1 MAEAF
6 IARVTSPKVAATAE
20 RVESTAA
27 LPEAVARYLRERDL
41 PKAIALQPLALL
53 RSLDWSGFE
62 VRASVASDEVAAIGM
77 ARWGIAETGSLVF
90 HSGADTAVL
99 ANFLFRCITSCCS
112 QGRSPA
118 YLEDYA
124 TLVAG
129 QPMPRNV
136 NLITG
141 ASGTT
146 DIEGSLGAGRPWPE
160 VHACRS
166 RRRLARAVAVGCAL
180 VSHSMD
186 KCSRRP
192 GVDCRGPDPHVA
204 GRRSTRA
211 STRRASANLAPLMF
225 YRACW
230 LKSLHQCQIALI
242 PVPHPP

>member
-1 MAEAF
+1 MTARDDILGRVRAALGRRSIDPASVASAAATLLADLPSTRPRLLASSLAEAF

-20 RVESTAA
+20 RIESTAA
-27 LPEAVARYLRERDL
+27 LPEAVARYLRER
-41 PKAIALQPLALL
+41 
-53 RSLDWSGFE
+53 E

-99 ANFLFRCITSCCS
+99 ANFLPLHHIVLLRKADLL
-112 QGRSPA
+112 A

-146 DIEGSLGAGRPWPE
+146 DIEGSLVLGAHGPRYMH
-160 VHACRS
+160 V
-166 RRRLARAVAVGCAL
+166 VL
-180 VSHSMD
+180 VD
-186 KCSRRP
+186 
-192 GVDCRGPDPHVA
+192 A
-204 GRRSTRA
+204 
-211 STRRASANLAPLMF
+211 
-225 YRACW
+225 
-230 LKSLHQCQIALI
+230 
-242 PVPHPP
+242 